1 MWKEFKEFAMK
12 GNVLDLAIGIVI
24 GGAFGKIVSSFVS
37 DLLMPLLSLFMGKVD
52 FKNMFIPLSA
62 QSVTTLDEAKRLGIA
77 TINWGI
83 FLNTI
88 IDFLIIAFAIFFVIR
103 QINKLRPA
111 EPPADPVTKECPYC
125 LTQIPLKAVKCSSC
139 TADLKEPDAEK

>member
-12 GNVLDLAIGIVI
+12 GNVVDLAIGIVI

-52 FKNMFIPLSA
+52 FKNMFIPLSNIT
-62 QSVTTLDEAKRLGIA
+62 VTSIDEAKRLNIP

-88 IDFLIIAFAIFFVIR
+88 IDFLIIAFAIFFVIK
-103 QINKLRPA
+103 QINRLRPA
-111 EPPADPVTKECPYC
+111 PAADPVTKECPYC
-125 LTQIPLKAVKCSSC
+125 MTQIPVKAVKCPSC
-139 TADLKEPDAEK
+139 TADLKEPAV